1 MELAQHY
8 IDRYVINTETA
19 RNYLVIARLFEE
31 ATDLHD
37 IVEVTAAHV
46 ICWRKSI
53 LARLSVHSYNTY
65 LRHLRILYQ
74 HAQAQQLVE
83 DNPFTHIDFV
93 RRMAKSKCVPI
104 ENIALAIKRLEV
116 DNICDPGWFWAIV
129 IRFLLSTGM
138 RRRQLVALC
147 WEHIDFERRTILLVQ
162 ESSKNCHEWTIPM
175 TDGTYADLDVLYKKT
190 RALKGL
196 VPSHQQVFCLPLFN
210 PRVKVS
216 LFNKDHVTHFFAK
229 LARQTEI
236 RISAHRLRHTL
247 GTRLGTSE
255 NPDIVA
261 IQELFGHQSISSTRR
276 YISSNVGHIRR
287 VLDRDGF
294 EQELVAERKD
304 FPKSS

>member
-1 MELAQHY
+1 MRPTELAQHY
-8 IDRYVINTETA
+8 IDRFVINTETA

-37 IVEVTAAHV
+37 IAEVTAAHV
-46 ICWRKSI
+46 VCWRKSI

-74 HAQAQQLVE
+74 HAQTQRLVE

-104 ENIALAIKRLEV
+104 ENVALAIKRLEV

-129 IRFLLSTGM
+129 IRFLLNTGM

-147 WEHIDFERRTILLVQ
+147 WEHIDFDRRTILLVQ

-175 TDGTYADLDVLYKKT
+175 TDNTCEDLKILHQKT
-190 RALKGL
+190 RALKGF
-196 VPSHQQVFCLPLFN
+196 VPNNQQVFCLPLFN
-210 PRVKVS
+210 PRSKLQRMNRQQVS
-216 LFNKDHVTHFFAK
+216 AFFGDLSDK
-229 LARQTEI
+229 SGI
-236 RISAHRLRHTL
+236 KISAHRLRHTL

-261 IQELFGHQSISSTRR
+261 IQELFGHKCITSTRR
-276 YISSNVGHIRR
+276 YVASNVGHIRR

-294 EQELVAERKD
+294 EQEITAQKKGL
-304 FPKSS
+304 S